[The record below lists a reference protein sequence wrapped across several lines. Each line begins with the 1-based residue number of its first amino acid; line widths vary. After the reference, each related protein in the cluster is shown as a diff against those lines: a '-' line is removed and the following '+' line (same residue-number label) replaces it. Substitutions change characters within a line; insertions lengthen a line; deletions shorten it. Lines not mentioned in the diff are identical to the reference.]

1 MEEKKLEDFSKEN
14 LYLLVKIN
22 RNVYTCCHF
31 DEGEITLAD
40 RQRLPI
46 FFVEFLL

>member
-22 RNVYTCCHF
+22 HNVYKFFHF
-31 DEGEITLAD
+31 DEGEITLAID
-40 RQRLPI
+40 KDCRFSL
-46 FFVEFLL
+46 